1 MKRGLLWCVPWAFIA
16 GIVPAYGEQGYVTD
30 LCTVPLKSGAAP
42 AYKIVRMV
50 NSGTP
55 LEILQPDT
63 QGYIKVKTPEG
74 ISGWMMTQ
82 YLMDQ
87 PSARKRI
94 GPLEARVAA
103 LENENHIL
111 RSENETLNAARDAA
125 TRCNDELTTVRS
137 TAAQTLAIHEENR
150 QLHQDIAAARERQ
163 QQLEIE
169 NTALRDSSY
178 RHWFLAGAGVAF
190 GGLACGLILPRLSW
204 RRQRR
209 WGQL

>member
-1 MKRGLLWCVPWAFIA
+1 MKRYLLGGVLWVFVA
-16 GIVPAYGEQGYVTD
+16 GIVPASAEQGYVTD

-50 NSGTP
+50 NSGTR

-82 YLMDQ
+82 SLMNQ
-87 PSARKRI
+87 PSARSRVE
-94 GPLEARVAA
+94 PLEVRVAA
-103 LENENHIL
+103 LENENRIL
-111 RSENETLNAARDAA
+111 RGETEALNSARDAS

-137 TAAQTLAIHEENR
+137 TAAQTLAIDEENR

-169 NTALRDSSY
+169 NAALRDSYY

-190 GGLACGLILPRLSW
+190 GGLACGLLLPHLSW